1 MIIGN
6 FRYDP
11 SADIYTGSIR
21 TLAFRHEHV
30 VLKPLARNNDREPD
44 YRVLDI
50 GEAGAVEFGAAWRR
64 RSDRGHDYLSVLL
77 DAPGFAQPISV
88 AMFLDGREDSAS
100 LVWTRPQRR
109 AAPEAEPTEPAPA
122 ATSRKSGLRKPAHG

>member
-21 TLAFRHEHV
+21 TLAFRHEQV

-50 GEAGAVEFGAAWRR
+50 GEAGTVEFGAAWRR
-64 RSDRGHDYLSVLL
+64 RSDRGQDYLSVLL
-77 DAPGFAQPISV
+77 DAPGFAQPLSV
-88 AMFLDGREDSAS
+88 AMFLDGREA
-100 LVWTRPQRR
+100 PPNPR
-109 AAPEAEPTEPAPA
+109 APREADPTGPPPA
-122 ATSRKSGLRKPAHG
+122 ATSRKNGLRKPAHG

>member
-21 TLAFRHEHV
+21 TLAFRHEQV

-50 GEAGAVEFGAAWRR
+50 GEAGTVEFGAAWRR
-64 RSDRGHDYLSVLL
+64 RSDRGQDYLSVLL
-77 DAPGFAQPISV
+77 DAPGFAQPLSV
-88 AMFLDGREDSAS
+88 AMFLDGGGVPPA
-100 LVWTRPQRR
+100 LF
-109 AAPEAEPTEPAPA
+109 APGPPPPPPPKGAPAEPPPA
-122 ATSRKSGLRKPAHG
+122 ATSRKNGLRKPAHG